1 MFLEVSDIFLSNIN
15 MFKFMKA
22 VVVTGYKQGYRIQE
36 VSDPKPSS
44 DEVVI
49 KVDRAALCY
58 RDLLQLQGYYP
69 RMKYPVILGHEVV
82 GTIEET
88 GDNVS
93 DFKKGDK
100 VVSLLYAPDGTCKYC
115 KQGEEAYCHSR
126 LGYSEE
132 LDGFFAEYAKI
143 KITSLVKVPQG
154 TLDEG
159 SVLVP
164 CVTGMVYR
172 GLTRAKLKQGET
184 VLVTGASGGVGI
196 HALQV
201 AKAMGAKVIGVTTS
215 EEKADIIKKYADYVI
230 VGTNFSKEARKM
242 DDVNVV
248 IDTVGTPTFDESLK
262 SLWMG
267 GRIVQIGNVD
277 PSKIYELKLGYV
289 ILKDIEI
296 IGHASATKK
305 DVEGALKLTAE
316 GKISPVIAG
325 SVNLEE
331 IDKGYEI
338 LKDKHK
344 IGKVLLKP

>member
-1 MFLEVSDIFLSNIN
+1 
-15 MFKFMKA
+15 MKA
-22 VVVTGYKQGYRIQE
+22 VVVIGHKQGYKVQE
-36 VSDPKPSS
+36 VPDPKPAD
-44 DEVVI
+44 DEVII

-82 GTIEET
+82 GTIIQKGKKVEGFEE
-88 GDNVS
+88 
-93 DFKKGDK
+93 GDK
-100 VVSLLYAPDGTCKYC
+100 VVSLLYAPDGTCEYC
-115 KQGEEAYCHSR
+115 RQGEEAYCHSR

-143 KITSLVKVPQG
+143 KVTSLVKVPKG
-154 TLDEG
+154 TPDEG
-159 SVLVP
+159 AVLVP
-164 CVTGMVYR
+164 CVTGMIYR
-172 GLTRAKLKQGET
+172 GLMRAHLKPGET

-196 HALQV
+196 HAVQV
-201 AKAMGAKVIGVTTS
+201 AKALGAKVIGVTTS
-215 EEKADIIKKYADYVI
+215 EEKAPFIKKFADHVI
-230 VGTNFSKEARKM
+230 VGKKFAEEAKKIS
-242 DDVNVV
+242 DVHVV

-277 PSKIYELKLGYV
+277 PSQAYQLRLGYV
-289 ILKDIEI
+289 ILKDIQI

-316 GKISPVIAG
+316 GKIQPIIAG
-325 SVNLEE
+325 TVGIDE
-331 IDKGYEI
+331 IDKGYEL
-338 LKDKHK
+338 LKDKNK

>member
-1 MFLEVSDIFLSNIN
+1 
-15 MFKFMKA
+15 MKA
-22 VVVTGYKQGYRIQE
+22 VVVVGRKQGYKVQDIE
-36 VSDPKPSS
+36 DPKPAD

-49 KVDRAALCY
+49 KVDKAALCY
-58 RDLLQLQGYYP
+58 RDLLQLQGFYP
-69 RMKYPVILGHEVV
+69 RMKYPVVLGHEVV
-82 GTIEET
+82 GTIIKKGNNVNGFEE
-88 GDNVS
+88 
-93 DFKKGDK
+93 GDK
-100 VVSLLYAPDGTCKYC
+100 VVSLLYAPDGTCEYC
-115 KQGEEAYCHSR
+115 KAGEEAYCHSR

-143 KITSLVKVPQG
+143 KVTSLVKVPKG
-154 TLDEG
+154 ASDNG
-159 SVLVP
+159 AVLVP
-164 CVTGMVYR
+164 CVTGMIYR
-172 GLTRAKLKQGET
+172 GLRRANIKPGET

-201 AKAMGAKVIGVTTS
+201 AKALGAKVIGVTTS
-215 EEKADIIKKYADYVI
+215 EEKANSIKKYADHVI
-230 VGTNFSKEARKM
+230 VGTKFADEAKKIS
-242 DDVNVV
+242 DIHIV

-277 PSKIYELKLGYV
+277 PSQAYQLKLGYA
-289 ILKDIEI
+289 ILKDLQI

-316 GKISPVIAG
+316 GKINPVIAG
-325 SVNLEE
+325 EVSLED

>member
-1 MFLEVSDIFLSNIN
+1 
-15 MFKFMKA
+15 MKA
-22 VVVTGYKQGYRIQE
+22 VVVVGKKQGYKVQE
-36 VSDPKPSS
+36 IPDPVPSD

-58 RDLLQLQGYYP
+58 RDLLQLQGFYP
-69 RMKYPVILGHEVV
+69 RMKYPVVLGHEVV
-82 GTIEET
+82 GTIIKKGKNVIGFEE
-88 GDNVS
+88 
-93 DFKKGDK
+93 GDK
-100 VVSLLYAPDGTCKYC
+100 VVSLLYAPDGTCNYC
-115 KQGEEAYCHSR
+115 KNGEEAYCHSR

-143 KITSLVKVPQG
+143 KVTSLVKVPKG
-154 TLDEG
+154 TPDEG

-164 CVTGMVYR
+164 CVTGMIYR
-172 GLTRAKLKQGET
+172 GLMRANIRPGET

-201 AKAMGAKVIGVTTS
+201 AKALGAKVIGVTTS
-215 EEKADIIKKYADYVI
+215 EEKASEIKKYADHVI
-230 VGTNFSKEARKM
+230 VGTKFADEAKKI
-242 DDVNVV
+242 DDVNIV

-277 PSKIYELKLGYV
+277 PSQSYQLRLGYV
-289 ILKDIEI
+289 ILKDIQI

-305 DVEGALKLTAE
+305 DVQGALKLTSE
-316 GKISPVIAG
+316 GKIKPVIAG
-325 SVNLEE
+325 QVSIDE